1 MWSLSLIFSVP
12 FFFNAPQILKLF
24 CNFEPGSERL
34 KNVQAFW
41 QSQTKMWRKAKSCAV
56 WKANAEASRDFV
68 WKQIAQENR
77 RIPEARNKMWIS
89 MEISL
94 QRQFPC
100 SHCEG
105 TLQRENW
112 KIAEVLLAQNDTTF
126 KSWNEISLMFLFYS
140 KKKKQNEYLILTFD
154 NYDCDFKFV

>member
-1 MWSLSLIFSVP
+1 MRLLSPIFSVS
-12 FFFNAPQILKLF
+12 FFFNDPQILKYRF
-24 CNFEPGSERL
+24 CNFEPGSRRL
-34 KNVQAFW
+34 KFVQAFW

-112 KIAEVLLAQNDTTF
+112 KIAEVLLAQNDTTY
-126 KSWNEISLMFLFYS
+126 KSRKEISWMFLF
-140 KKKKQNEYLILTFD
+140 LF
-154 NYDCDFKFV
+154 